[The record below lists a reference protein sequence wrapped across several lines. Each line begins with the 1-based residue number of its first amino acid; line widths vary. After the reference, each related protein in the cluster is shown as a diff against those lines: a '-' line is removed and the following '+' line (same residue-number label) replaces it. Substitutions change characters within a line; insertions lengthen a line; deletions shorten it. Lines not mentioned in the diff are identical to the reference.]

1 MSDIPI
7 NQIVQGDC
15 LVEMA
20 KLPDACIDFICTDL
34 PFGITDAFWD
44 NEIDLEKFWQEA
56 RRILKPCAS
65 AAMFASG
72 NFVYKLHA
80 SNAEQYR
87 YKWIWAK
94 NMVTDFVNAK
104 NRPMRQ
110 FEEILMFSSG
120 KVAHIGK
127 SKNRMNYY
135 PQGLIDCN
143 FPPRTD
149 PTTAGG
155 GTYCTGFNGKKH
167 YNDTAGGGLYCTG
180 FNGKKKRYIDTTGEA
195 TYQLGN
201 FNKTKGLRLLEQG
214 GGGNREGLA
223 CKRGQLLGAHPSD
236 RESYIQTQTGYPK
249 DILNFKVPYGTK
261 KRHPNEKPVDLLE
274 YLIKTYTQ
282 EGELVLDA
290 TCGSGSTCV
299 AAINTNRNFIGI
311 ELEERFCA
319 VAQERIDRA
328 LAEKSQVLF

>member
-1 MSDIPI
+1 MDIPI
-7 NQIVQGDC
+7 NQIICGDC
-15 LVEMA
+15 LIEME
-20 KLPDACIDFICTDL
+20 KLPDACVDFICTDL
-34 PFGITDAFWD
+34 PFAITDAFWD
-44 NEIDLEKFWQEA
+44 KGIDLQKFWQEA

-80 SNAEQYR
+80 SNAEQYK
-87 YKWIWAK
+87 YKWIWQK

-104 NRPMRQ
+104 NRPMRA
-110 FEEILMFSSG
+110 FEEILMFSNG
-120 KVAHIGK
+120 QVAHAGK
-127 SKNRMNYY
+127 SKQRMNYY
-135 PQGLIDCN
+135 PQGLISCE

-155 GTYCTGFNGKKH
+155 TYCTGFNGKKKTI
-167 YNDTAGGGLYCTG
+167 YRR
-180 FNGKKKRYIDTTGEA
+180 NGRNNLPTR
-195 TYQLGN
+195 QHQ
-201 FNKTKGLRLLEQG
+201 QG
-214 GGGNREGLA
+214 KEYTPSGISGRGGGNGLLNH
-223 CKRGQLLGAHPSD
+223 RSELLGKPRPSD

-249 DILNFKVPYGTK
+249 DILTFKVPYNVGK
-261 KRHPNEKPVDLLE
+261 KHPNEKPVDLLE

-311 ELEERFCA
+311 ELEKRFCA
-319 VAQERIDRA
+319 VAQDRINKA
-328 LAEKSQVLF
+328 LAEKQQVLF